1 MTPGGRRSI
10 IRDMQKLREWLNLT
24 QVSVAELAD
33 EIDASRQTVYN
44 WLDGT
49 SQPTGI
55 MLRRLHERTR
65 IPLDDLVPRDSAA

>member
-1 MTPGGRRSI
+1 ME
-10 IRDMQKLREWLNLT
+10 KLREWFKLT
-24 QVSVAELAD
+24 GVSVAELA
-33 EIDASRQTVYN
+33 EELDASRQTVYN

-65 IPLDDLVPRDSAA
+65 IPLDDLVPRDAA